1 LKDFTPSSVF
11 RVIFVDTILITKVNE
26 SRNRMII
33 LRDDGLSGF
42 AIRVGLKKESKK
54 EEKVKD
60 CVLETQK
67 KKRPSK
73 NQTRKDT

>member
-1 LKDFTPSSVF
+1 
-11 RVIFVDTILITKVNE
+11 
-26 SRNRMII
+26 MII